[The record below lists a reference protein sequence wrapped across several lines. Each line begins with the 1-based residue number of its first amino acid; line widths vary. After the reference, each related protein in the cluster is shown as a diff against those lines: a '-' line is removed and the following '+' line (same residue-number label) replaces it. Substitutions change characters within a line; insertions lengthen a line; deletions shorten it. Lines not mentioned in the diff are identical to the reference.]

1 MHYVNA
7 VKRCELFELSNAVVK
22 LSTDLSGEI
31 DALSTALSGEI
42 DKLSTALSG
51 DIDKLSA
58 DLSGEIDALSTALSG
73 EIDKLSTALSGEI
86 DALSTAL
93 SGDIDKLS
101 DDLSGDLSA
110 EIITRSSNDVVLST
124 AIDNKIWIYDKTTDD
139 SIPVST
145 SLSVVKINKDDFEDE
160 IIKNVTLNNN
170 TLYIVESDYI
180 DAYGEEIKNVA

>member
-58 DLSGEIDALSTALSG
+58 DLSGEIDALSTALSTDVSAFITDHY
-73 EIDKLSTALSGEI
+73 ERTFDTDVLV
-86 DALSTAL
+86 
-93 SGDIDKLS
+93 
-101 DDLSGDLSA
+101 SA
-110 EIITRSSNDVVLST
+110 EVDYKFDMLKLV
-124 AIDNKIWIYDKTTDD
+124 
-139 SIPVST
+139 
-145 SLSVVKINKDDFEDE
+145 DE
-160 IIKNVTLNNN
+160 ERPL
-170 TLYIVESDYI
+170 
-180 DAYGEEIKNVA
+180 